1 MRREEARPGE
11 GRGVQALS
19 GTNPPV
25 SGPLGGH
32 VWSQKALS
40 VFHAC
45 FLLPDEGD

>member
-45 FLLPDEGD
+45 FLLPAEGD